1 MTKSTSEVRLVRPS
15 DRTVDTQQT
24 AGMTREA
31 AIASAAMWAGL
42 VRTAPRMSS
51 GWHHHGD
58 HETAIYVLKG
68 RARIDFGRAG
78 AASVDARE
86 GDFIHVPPQAVHRES
101 NPTDEEGQIIV
112 VRAGTG
118 APVTNVEGPA
128 D

>member
-1 MTKSTSEVRLVRPS
+1 MATSTSEVRLIRPEERS
-15 DRTVDTQQT
+15 VDTQQT

-31 AIASAAMWAGL
+31 AITSGAVWAGF
-42 VRTAPRMSS
+42 VRTAPGMSS

-68 RARIDFGRAG
+68 RARLDFGSGG

-86 GDFIHVPPQAVHRES
+86 GDFIHVPPHAIHRES

-118 APVTNVEGPA
+118 APVVNVEGPA
-128 D
+128 T